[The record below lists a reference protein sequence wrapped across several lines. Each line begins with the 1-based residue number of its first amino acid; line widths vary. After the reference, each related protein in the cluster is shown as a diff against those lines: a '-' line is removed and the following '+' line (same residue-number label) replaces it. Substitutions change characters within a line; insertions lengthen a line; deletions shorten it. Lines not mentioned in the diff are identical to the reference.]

1 MADYSVT
8 AASVVKT
15 SNTAIS
21 EGIAGGT
28 ITAGQAV
35 YMDSTDSSKLKG
47 CDADVQ
53 ASSVAVGVAL
63 HGAANGQP
71 LKYATSGNLTFN
83 SAFAVGDIVC
93 VSTTAG
99 GLAPYADLAS
109 GDFVTVVGIATT
121 ATNLKI
127 DINASEVAKP

>member
-15 SNTAIS
+15 ANTAIS

-28 ITAGQAV
+28 ITAGMAV
-35 YMDSTDSSKLKG
+35 YIDTADSSKLKA
-47 CDADVQ
+47 CDADVS
-53 ASSVAVGVAL
+53 ATSVAAGIAL

-83 SAFAVGDIVC
+83 TAFTTGDVVC

-99 GLAPYADLAS
+99 GIAPYADLAS
-109 GDFVTVVGIATT
+109 GDFVTVLGIATST
-121 ATNLKI
+121 SNLRLQ
-127 DINASEVAKP
+127 INASETAK